1 MGLSICF
8 SAVMS
13 CTAADGVT
21 HARAAALFTPVNG
34 TVATALN
41 MPGSRLRS
49 SLVAATGTA
58 ARHSVVGPC
67 QCSCFTIFR

>member
-1 MGLSICF
+1 MGLFISF

-21 HARAAALFTPVNG
+21 LAKAAALFTPVNG

-41 MPGSRLRS
+41 MPGLRLRS
-49 SLVAATGTA
+49 SLVTATGA
-58 ARHSVVGPC
+58 AAKHSVVGPC
-67 QCSCFTIFR
+67 PCSCFTIFR